1 MRYNKEV
8 TDARKV
14 YDSLVI
20 EQREAKKQLEAVRAE
35 IRAKLEGKPSP
46 HKFEDL
52 KKQEAKLEARLADL
66 PALIADAWDA
76 LIAAL
81 WDYKKQMADMATKAA
96 DNAFDALLPEV
107 KKFIDA
113 RDALDKAL
121 VQACR
126 ALGEISGEPA
136 EISVDWLL
144 EESLKIFINDRL
156 RDGSILGF
164 KERMYKRLDGRLHE
178 IAANYAYQ
186 LRLEAERI
194 KNEQKA
200 R

>member
-1 MRYNKEV
+1 MKYTKEV
-8 TDARKV
+8 TEARKV

-20 EQREAKKQLEAVRAE
+20 EQREAKKELEAVKAE
-35 IRAKLEGKPSP
+35 IRAKLDGKPSP

-66 PALIADAWDA
+66 PALIADARDA
-76 LIAAL
+76 LITAL

-96 DNAFDALLPEV
+96 DNAFDALLPEI
-107 KKFIDA
+107 KRFIDA
-113 RDALDKAL
+113 RDALGKAL
-121 VQACR
+121 TDACKP
-126 ALGEISGEPA
+126 LGDLAGEPA
-136 EISVDWLL
+136 EIPVDWLL
-144 EESLKIFINDRL
+144 EESLKIFMSDRM
-156 RDGSILGF
+156 RDGSDLGF

>member
-8 TDARKV
+8 IEARKAH
-14 YDSLVI
+14 DDLVI
-20 EQREAKKQLEAVRAE
+20 EQREAHKELEAVRAE

-46 HKFEDL
+46 HKFEEL
-52 KKQEAKLEARLADL
+52 KRQEAQLEARIANL
-66 PALIADAWDA
+66 PVLIMDARDA

-81 WDYKKQMADMATKAA
+81 WSYKKQMAEMATKAA
-96 DNAFDALLPEV
+96 DSAFDALSPEV

-144 EESLKIFINDRL
+144 EESLKIFTNDWL
-156 RDGSILGF
+156 RDGSTLGF

>member
-1 MRYNKEV
+1 MKYTKEV
-8 TDARKV
+8 TEARKV

-20 EQREAKKQLEAVRAE
+20 EQREAKKELEAVKAE
-35 IRAKLEGKPSP
+35 IRAKLDGKPSP

-52 KKQEAKLEARLADL
+52 KKQEAKLEARFADL
-66 PALIADAWDA
+66 PALIADARDA

-121 VQACR
+121 VQACK

-178 IAANYAYQ
+178 IAANYAYR

-194 KNEQKA
+194 KNVQKA